1 LEAHVASAP
10 SDPGPVLGRVD
21 RAGRLISADP
31 ALADL
36 QVSAGSRVGATLA
49 LPQIAAV
56 ARFAAKLGIPVSRAV
71 IAAGADHDL
80 DLWVRAEPAGEDV
93 DLTIEGWVRR
103 PAAGPRLA
111 PIFSAEAEVE
121 ADEIADEWV
130 ADAELR
136 LTAISPDL
144 AHRLGTDQ
152 ESAIGQPLTRLFQL
166 VPNDGGD
173 MPLIAALASRRDFS
187 GQRAVAWQDDLAK
200 VTLSGQVLKTESGDF
215 AGFSGHL
222 SFEVAQ
228 REVVAAKPE
237 PLAVLDHSLDDAL
250 RTPLDRIIDAADK
263 IVERTDGPLRSDYAA
278 YASDIAAAGRH
289 LLSVIRSMG
298 ETPVAQHD
306 RIDLSAV
313 TQEAVGLLQAAA
325 SDRRITIAVD
335 APAEPL
341 MVRGE
346 ARGVI
351 QILVNLIGNAVR
363 HSPDGSRVW
372 LSFTSGA
379 QSSVTVADQ
388 GPGVALADQKR
399 IFERFERVGEKPDG
413 TGLGL
418 AIARRLARSMGGDI
432 TLDSAPGEGA
442 RFTLSLPSA

>member
-1 LEAHVASAP
+1 MASAP
-10 SDPGPVLGRVD
+10 ADPGPVCGRVD
-21 RAGRLISADP
+21 RAGRLITADP
-31 ALADL
+31 ALAEL
-36 QVSAGSRVGATLA
+36 QAAAGSRVGATLA

-71 IAAGADHDL
+71 IAAGANHDL

-93 DLTIEGWVRR
+93 DLIIEGWVRR
-103 PAAGPRLA
+103 PMAGPRLA
-111 PIFSAEAEVE
+111 PIFSAEAEVD
-121 ADEIADEWV
+121 ADEAAEAWT

-136 LTAISPDL
+136 LTALSPDL
-144 AHRLGTDQ
+144 ARRLGADPQT
-152 ESAIGQPLTRLFQL
+152 AIGQPLTRLLQL
-166 VPNDGGD
+166 VPDDNGD
-173 MPLIAALASRRDFS
+173 MPLITALAARRDFS
-187 GQRAVAWQDDLAK
+187 GQRAIARQDELAK
-200 VTLSGQVLKTESGDF
+200 MTLAGQVLATEAGDF

-222 SFEVAQ
+222 IFDAPQ
-228 REVVAAKPE
+228 RDVSTPARPPE
-237 PLAVLDHSLDDAL
+237 RLAVLDHSLDDAL

-263 IVERTDGPLRSDYAA
+263 IVERSEGPLRSDYAA

-298 ETPVAQHD
+298 ETPVVQHD
-306 RIDLSAV
+306 RIDLAAV
-313 TQEAVGLLQAAA
+313 TQEAAGLLQPTAG
-325 SDRRITIAVD
+325 DRRVTIAVD
-335 APAEPL
+335 TPGEPL
-341 MVRGE
+341 IARGE

-363 HSPDGSRVW
+363 HSPEGSRVW
-372 LSFTSGA
+372 LTFAHGA

-388 GPGVALADQKR
+388 GPGVALADQNR

-442 RFTLSLPSA
+442 RFTLGLPSA

>member
-1 LEAHVASAP
+1 MASAP
-10 SDPGPVLGRVD
+10 SDSGPVTGRVD
-21 RAGRLISADP
+21 RAGRLIAADP
-31 ALADL
+31 ALAEL
-36 QVSAGSRVGATLA
+36 QIAAGSRVGATLV

-80 DLWVRAEPAGEDV
+80 DLWVRAEPNGEDV

-103 PAAGPRLA
+103 PVAGPRLA
-111 PIFSAEAEVE
+111 PIFSAEAEVD
-121 ADEIADEWV
+121 ADEIAEEWT

-144 AHRLGTDQ
+144 AQRLGTDQ
-152 ESAIGQPLTRLFQL
+152 ETAIGQPLTRLFQL
-166 VPNDGGD
+166 VPDGNGD
-173 MPLIAALASRRDFS
+173 MPLIASLAARRDFS
-187 GQRAVAWQDDLAK
+187 GQRAVARQDDLAK
-200 VTLSGQVLKTESGDF
+200 VTLSGQVLTTEAGDF

-222 SFEVAQ
+222 SFDAAP
-228 REVVAAKPE
+228 REVVPITQPE
-237 PLAVLDHSLDDAL
+237 PVGILDHSLDEAL
-250 RTPLDRIIDAADK
+250 RAPLDRIIDCADK
-263 IVERTDGPLRSDYAA
+263 IVERADGPLRSDYAA

-298 ETPVAQHD
+298 ESPVVQHG
-306 RIDLSAV
+306 RIDLAAV
-313 TQEAVGLLQAAA
+313 TQEAVGLLQPTA
-325 SDRRITIAVD
+325 SDRSVTIAVD
-335 APAEPL
+335 APSEPL

-363 HSPDGSRVW
+363 HSPEGGRVW
-372 LSFTSGA
+372 LSFIAGA
-379 QSSVTVADQ
+379 QSGVTVADE

-432 TLDSAPGEGA
+432 TLDSTPGEGA

>member
-1 LEAHVASAP
+1 MASAP
-10 SDPGPVLGRVD
+10 SDQGPVTGRVD
-21 RAGRLISADP
+21 RDGRLITADP
-31 ALADL
+31 ALAEL
-36 QVSAGSRVGATLA
+36 QVAAGSRVGATLA

-71 IAAGADHDL
+71 IAAGADHDV

-93 DLTIEGWVRR
+93 DLIIEGWVRR
-103 PAAGPRLA
+103 PIAGPRLA
-111 PIFSAEAEVE
+111 PIFSAEAEVD
-121 ADEIADEWV
+121 ADEIADEWT

-144 AHRLGTDQ
+144 AVRLGADQ

-166 VPNDGGD
+166 VPNDDGD
-173 MPLIAALASRRDFS
+173 MPLIAALAARRDFS
-187 GQRAVAWQDDLAK
+187 GQRAVARQDDLAK
-200 VTLSGQVLKTESGDF
+200 VTLSGQVLTTEAGDF

-222 SFEVAQ
+222 SFDAAQ
-228 REVVAAKPE
+228 RDVAMARPPE
-237 PLAVLDHSLDDAL
+237 PVAVLDHSLDDAL
-250 RTPLDRIIDAADK
+250 RTPLDRIIDCADK
-263 IVERTDGPLRSDYAA
+263 IVERADGPLRSDYAA

-298 ETPVAQHD
+298 ETPVGQHD
-306 RIDLSAV
+306 RIDLAVV
-313 TQEAVGLLQAAA
+313 TQEAVGLLQATAG
-325 SDRRITIAVD
+325 DRNITIAVD
-335 APAEPL
+335 SRGEPL
-341 MVRGE
+341 LVRGE

-372 LSFTSGA
+372 LSFARGA

-388 GPGVALADQKR
+388 GAGVALADQKR

-442 RFTLSLPSA
+442 RFTLCLPSA

>member
-1 LEAHVASAP
+1 MASAP
-10 SDPGPVLGRVD
+10 SDPGQVFGRVD
-21 RAGRLISADP
+21 HAGRLVSADP
-31 ALADL
+31 ALAEL
-36 QVSAGSRVGATLA
+36 QVAAGSRIGATLA

-71 IAAGADHDL
+71 IAAGPDHDL
-80 DLWVRAEPAGEDV
+80 DLWVRAEPAGDDV

-103 PAAGPRLA
+103 PVAGPRLA
-111 PIFSAEAEVE
+111 PIFSVEAEVD
-121 ADEIADEWV
+121 ADEIADEWT

-136 LTAISPDL
+136 ITAISPDL
-144 AHRLGTDQ
+144 ATRLGADQ

-166 VPNDGGD
+166 VPNDDGD

-187 GQRAVAWQDDLAK
+187 GQRAVARQDDLAK
-200 VTLSGQVLKTESGDF
+200 VTLSGQVLTTEAGDF

-222 SFEVAQ
+222 SFDAARRVIVPIAQ
-228 REVVAAKPE
+228 AE
-237 PLAVLDHSLDDAL
+237 PVGILDHSLDDAL
-250 RTPLDRIIDAADK
+250 RTPLDRIIDCADK
-263 IVERTDGPLRSDYAA
+263 IVERADGPLRSDYAA

-298 ETPVAQHD
+298 ETRVVQHD
-306 RIDLSAV
+306 RIDLGAV
-313 TQEAVGLLQAAA
+313 TQEAVGLLQSIA
-325 SDRRITIAVD
+325 SDRSVIIAVD
-335 APAEPL
+335 APEEPL
-341 MVRGE
+341 MVHGE

-363 HSPDGSRVW
+363 HSPDRSRVS
-372 LSFTSGA
+372 LTFAPGP

-388 GPGVALADQKR
+388 GAGVALADQNR

>member
-1 LEAHVASAP
+1 MASAP
-10 SDPGPVLGRVD
+10 SDSGPVTGRVD
-21 RAGRLISADP
+21 RAGRLIAADP
-31 ALADL
+31 ALAEL
-36 QVSAGSRVGATLA
+36 QVAAGSRIGATLA

-80 DLWVRAEPAGEDV
+80 DLWVRAEPNGEDV
-93 DLTIEGWVRR
+93 DLIIEGWVRR
-103 PAAGPRLA
+103 PVAGPRLA
-111 PIFSAEAEVE
+111 PIFSAEAEVD
-121 ADEIADEWV
+121 ADEIADEWT

-144 AHRLGTDQ
+144 AQRLGTNQ
-152 ESAIGQPLTRLFQL
+152 ETAIGQPLTRLFQL
-166 VPNDGGD
+166 VPDDNGD
-173 MPLIAALASRRDFS
+173 MPLIASLAARRDFA
-187 GQRAVAWQDDLAK
+187 GQRAVARQDDLAK
-200 VTLSGQVLKTESGDF
+200 VTLSGQVLRTEAGDF

-222 SFEVAQ
+222 SFDAAPRGGAPIAQ
-228 REVVAAKPE
+228 PE
-237 PLAVLDHSLDDAL
+237 PVGILDHSLDEAL
-250 RTPLDRIIDAADK
+250 RTPLDRIIDCADK

-298 ETPVAQHD
+298 ESPVVQHD
-306 RIDLSAV
+306 RIDLAAV
-313 TQEAVGLLQAAA
+313 TQEAVGLLQPTAN
-325 SDRRITIAVD
+325 DRAITIAVD
-335 APAEPL
+335 APGQPL

-363 HSPDGSRVW
+363 HSPEGGRVW
-372 LSFTSGA
+372 LSFSAGA
-379 QSSVTVADQ
+379 QSAVTVADQ
-388 GPGVALADQKR
+388 GPGVAQADQKR

>member
-1 LEAHVASAP
+1 MASAP
-10 SDPGPVLGRVD
+10 SDPGQVLGRVD

-36 QVSAGSRVGATLA
+36 QLAAGSRVGATLA

-80 DLWVRAEPAGEDV
+80 DLWVRAEPAGDNV
-93 DLTIEGWVRR
+93 DLIIEGWVRR
-103 PAAGPRLA
+103 PIAGPRLA

-121 ADEIADEWV
+121 ADEAADEWA

-136 LTAISPDL
+136 LTSLSPDL
-144 AHRLGTDQ
+144 ARRFGTDN

-166 VPNDGGD
+166 VADEIGD
-173 MPLIAALASRRDFS
+173 MPLIAALAARRDFS
-187 GQRAVAWQDDLAK
+187 GQRAVARMDDLAK
-200 VTLSGQVLKTESGDF
+200 LTLSGQVLTTEAGDF

-222 SFEVAQ
+222 VFEAAP
-228 REVVAAKPE
+228 REVVPMSKAAE
-237 PLAVLDHSLDDAL
+237 PVLVLDHSLDDAL
-250 RTPLDRIIDAADK
+250 RTPLDRIIDCADK
-263 IVERTDGPLRSDYAA
+263 IVERADGPLRSDYAA

-298 ETPVAQHD
+298 ESPIVQHD
-306 RIDLSAV
+306 QIDLAAV
-313 TQEAVGLLQAAA
+313 TQEAVGLLQTAA
-325 SDRRITIAVD
+325 SDRRIAIVID
-335 APAEPL
+335 VPAAR
-341 MVRGE
+341 MMIRAE

-363 HSPDGSRVW
+363 HSPDGGRVW
-372 LSFTSGA
+372 LSFAAGA

-388 GPGVALADQKR
+388 GAGVALEDQKR

-432 TLDSAPGEGA
+432 TLDSSPGEGA